1 MTYLSET
8 GQKSYRLS
16 GVNQREYTY
25 DRTMKATP
33 SPCELN
39 SRVIEFGRAIFQDLA
54 DYRLSPL
61 DIRYWNSRLMEWSMK
76 NREFKVNLFRLVDV
90 LPTLRTPEAI
100 TDHLQQYLTEPANK
114 IHPSLGWL
122 ISLTRNPLIGN
133 IASQGVRWGVRQMAG
148 LFIAGDTPR
157 SALPVLRHLRDSRYC
172 FTVDLL
178 GEFCVC
184 ESEAKEYQQRYL
196 DALDVFGQEVPR
208 WPAGSAIVP
217 GHPGELSPVCI
228 SVKLSALYSQT
239 GTLNFDTSV
248 QILCDRLSLIA
259 RRARKCGALMYVD
272 AEDSGNNS
280 IIYET
285 FKRVFSSPEFI
296 DFPYPG
302 IVIQAYSKNAAAR
315 VDELLSFAKSRGAPI
330 AIRLVKGAYWDFER
344 VISAQNH
351 WDFPLWERKHESD
364 SCYERL
370 SRVLLNNHTLCLPAF
385 GSHNIRSLSHACCYA
400 ESIGLTP
407 NDFEIQVLYGM
418 AEPIA
423 QAFATRGYLTRMYVP
438 LGELLPGMGYLV
450 RRLLENTSN
459 ESFLRHTFFE
469 HDEITTLLR
478 DPGSSS
484 VPMNGVDFSANGLRS
499 EPLPQNNSCAIA
511 MDLDY

>member
-1 MTYLSET
+1 
-8 GQKSYRLS
+8 
-16 GVNQREYTY
+16 
-25 DRTMKATP
+25 MKTTP
-33 SPCELN
+33 SLSELN
-39 SRVIEFGRAIFQDLA
+39 SRITEFGRAVFQDLA
-54 DYRLSPL
+54 DYQLSPI

-76 NREFKVNLFRLVDV
+76 KAEFKVNLFRLVDV
-90 LPTLRTPEAI
+90 LPTLRTPEEV
-100 TDHLQQYLTEPANK
+100 TDHLRQYLTEPANA

-122 ISLTRNPLIGN
+122 IGLTRNRIIGN
-133 IASQGVRWGVRQMAG
+133 IAARGVTWGVRQMAG
-148 LFIAGDTPR
+148 LFIAGQDPHSSQR
-157 SALPVLRHLRDSRYC
+157 VLRHLRDSGYC

-184 ESEAKEYQQRYL
+184 EKEAKEYQQRYL
-196 DALDVFGQEVPR
+196 DALDVFGREAPKWR
-208 WPAGSAIVP
+208 SGAPIMHH
-217 GHPGELSPVCI
+217 HPGETSPVCI

-239 GTLNFDTSV
+239 GTLNFDKSV
-248 QILCDRLSLIA
+248 ETLSERLATIA
-259 RRARKCGALMYVD
+259 RRAKQYRALMYVD
-272 AEDSGNNS
+272 AEDSGNNE

-285 FKRVFSSPEFI
+285 FKRVFSSPEFV

-302 IVIQAYSKNAAAR
+302 IVIQTYSRNAEAR
-315 VDELLSFAKSRGAPI
+315 VEEMLSFAKNRGAPI

-344 VISAQNH
+344 VVSAQNH
-351 WDFPLWERKHESD
+351 WDFPLWRMKHESD

-407 NDFEIQVLYGM
+407 RDFEIQVLFGM

-423 QAFATRGYLTRMYVP
+423 QAFASRGYLTRMYVP
-438 LGELLPGMGYLV
+438 LGDLLPGMGYLV

-459 ESFLRHTFFE
+459 ESFLRHTFFD

-478 DPGSSS
+478 DPFVESAHSLDTWRAAEPAPGDSLPLGTSPS
-484 VPMNGVDFSANGLRS
+484 V
-499 EPLPQNNSCAIA
+499 A
-511 MDLDY
+511 MDIDY